1 MPWTPTC
8 KRNLVDPRE
17 TPLSIRRHRKRARH
31 SAGPFF
37 RSALFWLFI
46 LTLLA
51 LVAATGLR
59 QYLDQQRRAEAW
71 RKVGSCTAVGDSPT
85 VTCTGVTITTI
96 ALPPSLGVCRAI
108 EPCEA
113 NVNVEAAPAFS
124 AALREVVATGLSAH
138 ITQFGTVNRR
148 RCKDAITGGYIANC
162 ISKHSYGIAVDIR
175 NFADNGNWDAV
186 VAREPQVLEVV
197 KIFQRNGFAWG
208 GDFGSNFDPQ
218 HLEWEPG
225 RS

>member
-1 MPWTPTC
+1 LTPTC
-8 KRNLVDPRE
+8 KRNLVDPHQ
-17 TPLSIRRHRKRARH
+17 TPLPLRQHKKRARR
-31 SAGPFF
+31 SAGPLF

-51 LVAATGLR
+51 LLAATGFR
-59 QYLDQQRRAEAW
+59 RYLDQARRAEAW
-71 RKVGSCTAVGDSPT
+71 RKVGSCKAVGDSPT
-85 VTCTGVTITTI
+85 VNCTGVTLTTI
-96 ALPPSLGVCRAI
+96 TLPPSLNVCRALN
-108 EPCEA
+108 PCEA
-113 NVNVEAAPAFS
+113 NVNVQAAPAFTT
-124 AALREVVATGLSAH
+124 ALQEVVAMGLSAH

-162 ISKHSYGIAVDIR
+162 ISKHSYGIAVDTR
-175 NFADNGNWDAV
+175 NFTDNANWDAV
-186 VAREPQVLEVV
+186 VAQEPEVLEVI